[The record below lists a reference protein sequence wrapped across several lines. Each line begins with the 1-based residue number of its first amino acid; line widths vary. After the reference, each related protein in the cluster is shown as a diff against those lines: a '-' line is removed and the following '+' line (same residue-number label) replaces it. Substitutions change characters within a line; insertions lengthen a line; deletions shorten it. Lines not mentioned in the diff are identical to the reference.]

1 MQRTDMQN
9 NQIVN
14 SLIKKL
20 SNREYAMLV
29 KIEIHFTL
37 ALYDTGKA
45 DSILFLW

>member
-14 SLIKKL
+14 SLIKRL

-29 KIEIHFTL
+29 KIE
-37 ALYDTGKA
+37 
-45 DSILFLW
+45 FLNLQ